1 MVWTHGMAEWKPAGE
16 IEGLFER
23 RGPLE
28 SPESLA
34 PAADPYSPPQ
44 QESPENFM
52 AKEGGWPGARWR
64 RFLVATLIFPF
75 AWAIGSPEIQQQ
87 IRAAVRAASASKA

>member
-1 MVWTHGMAEWKPAGE
+1 
-16 IEGLFER
+16 
-23 RGPLE
+23 
-28 SPESLA
+28 
-34 PAADPYSPPQ
+34 
-44 QESPENFM
+44 M